1 MDSTDLWQQE
11 AVVADVSQLQPERVL
26 DALDQSEMS
35 TAALHQSQLTSV
47 SMKSTATSLARLRAW
62 NSGWMLTSATAAS

>member
-11 AVVADVSQLQPERVL
+11 AVVSDVSQLQPERVL

-35 TAALHQSQLTSV
+35 TAALHQSQLTWS
-47 SMKSTATSLARLRAW
+47 
-62 NSGWMLTSATAAS
+62 

>member
-11 AVVADVSQLQPERVL
+11 AVVSDVSQLQPERVL

-35 TAALHQSQLTSV
+35 TAALHQSQLTWSYAQ
-47 SMKSTATSLARLRAW
+47 STLEPYAT
-62 NSGWMLTSATAAS
+62 